1 MSWRG
6 RRNRG
11 RGSEGG
17 LQDGGLASYERLIF
31 LGFNALEGRDGQVC
45 LGFSKLYN
53 IIILYICRNLGRVWL
68 PSILMLVVLEYVV
81 RGLRQ
86 NSIFLFGMPGGRGGG
101 GGGAGRY
108 RNVMII
114 MIKLVAIVRSE

>member
-1 MSWRG
+1 
-6 RRNRG
+6 
-11 RGSEGG
+11 
-17 LQDGGLASYERLIF
+17 
-31 LGFNALEGRDGQVC
+31 
-45 LGFSKLYN
+45 
-53 IIILYICRNLGRVWL
+53 
-68 PSILMLVVLEYVV
+68 MLVVLEYVV